1 MKEYAPA
8 CERNSQV
15 ILNVLQRIL
24 AQSRSVLEIG
34 SGTGQHA
41 VFFANGLPHLQWQPT
56 NKESL
61 DSINAWRQEAEFAN
75 VSPARSV
82 DLLDDPVVQFTELP
96 EVDAIVCINTVHI
109 MAWQGTEKLFEL
121 AASAIPPGGVLYLY
135 GPYRYSDRPLEPS
148 NENFDLWLKE
158 RDPLSGIRDFE
169 AVNRLAELAGFE
181 LQQDLAMPANNRSI
195 WWLKRKTFSWLLIIL
210 AGLIY
215 GSC

>member
-1 MKEYAPA
+1 MKEFAPA

-24 AQSRSVLEIG
+24 AHSRTVLEIG

-61 DSINAWRQEAEFAN
+61 DSINAWREEAQFQN
-75 VSPARSV
+75 VSPPQSI
-82 DLLDDPVVQFTELP
+82 DLVADSDDQFTYLP

-109 MAWQGTEKLFEL
+109 MPWQGTEKLFEL

-135 GPYRYSDRPLEPS
+135 GPYRYSGRPLEPS
-148 NENFDLWLKE
+148 NENFDLWLKD
-158 RDPLSGIRDFE
+158 RDPLSGIRYFE

-181 LQQDLAMPANNRSI
+181 LQEDLVMPANNRSI
-195 WWLKRKTFSWLLIIL
+195 WWSKKR
-210 AGLIY
+210 
-215 GSC
+215 

>member
-24 AQSRSVLEIG
+24 AHSRTVLEIG

-61 DSINAWRQEAEFAN
+61 ESINAWRREAEFEN
-75 VSPARSV
+75 VLPAQSM
-82 DLLDDPVVQFTELP
+82 DLLAAIDHQDLRLP
-96 EVDAIVCINTVHI
+96 EIDAIVCINTVHI

-121 AASAIPPGGVLYLY
+121 AASAIHPGGVLYLY
-135 GPYRYSDRPLEPS
+135 GPYRYADRPLEPS
-148 NENFDLWLKE
+148 NENFDLWLQE

-181 LQQDLAMPANNRSI
+181 LQEDLAMPANNRSI
-195 WWLKRKTFSWLLIIL
+195 WWSKR
-210 AGLIY
+210 
-215 GSC
+215 

>member
-24 AQSRSVLEIG
+24 AHSRTVLEIG

-56 NKESL
+56 NKGSL
-61 DSINAWRQEAEFAN
+61 ESINAWRREAEFEN
-75 VSPARSV
+75 VLPAQSM
-82 DLLDDPVVQFTELP
+82 DLLAATDHQDLRLP
-96 EVDAIVCINTVHI
+96 EIDAIVCINTVHI

-121 AASAIPPGGVLYLY
+121 AASAIHPGGVLYLY
-135 GPYRYSDRPLEPS
+135 GPYRYADRPLEPS
-148 NENFDLWLKE
+148 NENFDLWLQE
-158 RDPLSGIRDFE
+158 RNPLSGIRDFE

-181 LQQDLAMPANNRSI
+181 LQEDLAMPANNRSI
-195 WWLKRKTFSWLLIIL
+195 WWSKR
-210 AGLIY
+210 
-215 GSC
+215 

>member
-24 AQSRSVLEIG
+24 THSRSVLEIG

-41 VFFANGLPHLQWQPT
+41 VYFASALPHLQWQPT

-61 DSINAWRQEAEFAN
+61 DSINAWGREAQLDN
-75 VSPARSV
+75 LLPAQSI
-82 DLLDDPVVQFTELP
+82 DLLTGTDQEDSRLP

-109 MAWQGTEKLFEL
+109 MPWQGTEKLFEL
-121 AASAIPPGGVLYLY
+121 ATSAIPSGGVLYLY

-148 NENFDLWLKE
+148 NENFDLWLKN

-169 AVNRLAELAGFE
+169 SVNRLAAMAGFE
-181 LQQDLAMPANNRSI
+181 LREDIAMPANNRSL
-195 WWLKRKTFSWLLIIL
+195 WWSKI
-210 AGLIY
+210 
-215 GSC
+215 

>member
-24 AQSRSVLEIG
+24 AHSRTVLEIG

-61 DSINAWRQEAEFAN
+61 ESINAWRREAEFEN
-75 VSPARSV
+75 VLPAQSM
-82 DLLDDPVVQFTELP
+82 DLLAATDHQDLRLP
-96 EVDAIVCINTVHI
+96 EIDAIVCINTVHI

-121 AASAIPPGGVLYLY
+121 AASAITPGGVLYLY
-135 GPYRYSDRPLEPS
+135 GPYRYADRPLEPS
-148 NENFDLWLKE
+148 NENFDLWLQE

-181 LQQDLAMPANNRSI
+181 LQEDLAMPANNRSI
-195 WWLKRKTFSWLLIIL
+195 WWSKR
-210 AGLIY
+210 
-215 GSC
+215 

>member
-24 AQSRSVLEIG
+24 AHSRTVLEIG

-61 DSINAWRQEAEFAN
+61 ESINAWRGEAEFEN
-75 VSPARSV
+75 VLPAKSM
-82 DLLDDPVVQFTELP
+82 DLLAGTDHQYLRLP
-96 EVDAIVCINTVHI
+96 EIDAIVCINTVHI

-135 GPYRYSDRPLEPS
+135 GPYRYADRPLEPS

-169 AVNRLAELAGFE
+169 AVNRLAGLAGFE
-181 LQQDLAMPANNRSI
+181 LQEDLAMPANNSSI
-195 WWLKRKTFSWLLIIL
+195 WWSKR
-210 AGLIY
+210 
-215 GSC
+215 

>member
-24 AQSRSVLEIG
+24 AHSRTVLEIG

-61 DSINAWRQEAEFAN
+61 ESINAWRREAEFEN
-75 VSPARSV
+75 VLPAQSM
-82 DLLDDPVVQFTELP
+82 DLLAATDHQDLRLP
-96 EVDAIVCINTVHI
+96 EIDAIVCINTVHI

-135 GPYRYSDRPLEPS
+135 GPYRYADRPLEPS
-148 NENFDLWLKE
+148 NENFDLWLQE
-158 RDPLSGIRDFE
+158 RNPLSGIRDFE

-181 LQQDLAMPANNRSI
+181 LQEDLAMPANNRSI
-195 WWLKRKTFSWLLIIL
+195 WWSKR
-210 AGLIY
+210 
-215 GSC
+215 

>member
-24 AQSRSVLEIG
+24 AHSRTVLEIG

-61 DSINAWRQEAEFAN
+61 ESINAWRGEAELEN
-75 VSPARSV
+75 VLPAKSM
-82 DLLDDPVVQFTELP
+82 DLLAGTDHQYLRLP
-96 EVDAIVCINTVHI
+96 EIDTIVCINTVHI

-121 AASAIPPGGVLYLY
+121 AASAIPSGGVLYLY
-135 GPYRYSDRPLEPS
+135 GPYRYADRPLEPS

-181 LQQDLAMPANNRSI
+181 LQEDLAMPANNRSI
-195 WWLKRKTFSWLLIIL
+195 WWSKR
-210 AGLIY
+210 
-215 GSC
+215 

>member
-24 AQSRSVLEIG
+24 AHSRTVLEIG

-61 DSINAWRQEAEFAN
+61 ESINAWRGEAEFEN
-75 VSPARSV
+75 VLPAKSM
-82 DLLDDPVVQFTELP
+82 DLLAGTDHQYLRLP
-96 EVDAIVCINTVHI
+96 EIDAIVCINTVHI

-135 GPYRYSDRPLEPS
+135 GPYRYADRPLEPS

-169 AVNRLAELAGFE
+169 AVNRLAGLAGFE
-181 LQQDLAMPANNRSI
+181 LQEDLAMPANNRSI
-195 WWLKRKTFSWLLIIL
+195 WWSKR
-210 AGLIY
+210 
-215 GSC
+215 

>member
-24 AQSRSVLEIG
+24 AHSRTVLEIG

-61 DSINAWRQEAEFAN
+61 ESINAWRGEAEFEN
-75 VSPARSV
+75 VLPAKSM
-82 DLLDDPVVQFTELP
+82 DLLAGADHQYLRLP
-96 EVDAIVCINTVHI
+96 EIDAIVCINTVHI

-135 GPYRYSDRPLEPS
+135 GPYRYADRPLEPS

-169 AVNRLAELAGFE
+169 AVNRLAGLAGFE
-181 LQQDLAMPANNRSI
+181 LQEDLAMPANNRSI
-195 WWLKRKTFSWLLIIL
+195 WWSKR
-210 AGLIY
+210 
-215 GSC
+215 

>member
-24 AQSRSVLEIG
+24 AHSRTVLEIG

-61 DSINAWRQEAEFAN
+61 ESINAWRGEAEFEN
-75 VSPARSV
+75 VLPAKSM
-82 DLLDDPVVQFTELP
+82 DLLAGTDHQYFRLP
-96 EVDAIVCINTVHI
+96 EIDAIVCINTVHI

-121 AASAIPPGGVLYLY
+121 AASAILPGGVLYLY
-135 GPYRYSDRPLEPS
+135 GPYRYADRPLEPS

-169 AVNRLAELAGFE
+169 AVNRLAGLAGFE
-181 LQQDLAMPANNRSI
+181 LQEDLAMPANNRSI
-195 WWLKRKTFSWLLIIL
+195 WWSKR
-210 AGLIY
+210 
-215 GSC
+215 

>member
-24 AQSRSVLEIG
+24 AHSRTVLEIG

-61 DSINAWRQEAEFAN
+61 ESINAWRREAEFEN
-75 VSPARSV
+75 VLPAQSM
-82 DLLDDPVVQFTELP
+82 DLLAATDHQDLRLP
-96 EVDAIVCINTVHI
+96 EIDAIVCINTVHI
-109 MAWQGTEKLFEL
+109 MAWQGTEKLCEL

-135 GPYRYSDRPLEPS
+135 GPYRYADRPLEPS
-148 NENFDLWLKE
+148 NENFDLWLQE
-158 RDPLSGIRDFE
+158 RNPLSGIRDFE

-181 LQQDLAMPANNRSI
+181 LQEDLAMPANNRSI
-195 WWLKRKTFSWLLIIL
+195 WWSKR
-210 AGLIY
+210 
-215 GSC
+215 

>member
-24 AQSRSVLEIG
+24 AHSRTVLEIG

-41 VFFANGLPHLQWQPT
+41 VIFANGLPHLQWQPT

-61 DSINAWRQEAEFAN
+61 ESINAWRGEAEFEN
-75 VSPARSV
+75 VLPAKSM
-82 DLLDDPVVQFTELP
+82 DLLAGTDHQYLRLP
-96 EVDAIVCINTVHI
+96 EIDAIVCINTVHI

-135 GPYRYSDRPLEPS
+135 GPYRYADRPLEPS

-169 AVNRLAELAGFE
+169 AVNRLAGLAGFE
-181 LQQDLAMPANNRSI
+181 LQEDLAMPANNRSI
-195 WWLKRKTFSWLLIIL
+195 WWSKR
-210 AGLIY
+210 
-215 GSC
+215 

>member
-24 AQSRSVLEIG
+24 AHSRTVLEIG

-61 DSINAWRQEAEFAN
+61 ESINAWRREAEFEN
-75 VSPARSV
+75 VLPAQSM
-82 DLLDDPVVQFTELP
+82 DLLAATDHQDLRLP
-96 EVDAIVCINTVHI
+96 EIDAIVCINTVHI

-121 AASAIPPGGVLYLY
+121 AASAIPPSGVLYLY
-135 GPYRYSDRPLEPS
+135 GPYRYADRPLEPS
-148 NENFDLWLKE
+148 NENFDLWLQE
-158 RDPLSGIRDFE
+158 RNPLSGIRDFE

-181 LQQDLAMPANNRSI
+181 LQEDLAMPANNRSI
-195 WWLKRKTFSWLLIIL
+195 WWSKR
-210 AGLIY
+210 
-215 GSC
+215 

>member
-24 AQSRSVLEIG
+24 AHSRTVLEIG

-61 DSINAWRQEAEFAN
+61 ESINAWRREAEFEN
-75 VSPARSV
+75 VLPAQSM
-82 DLLDDPVVQFTELP
+82 DLLAATDHQDLRLP
-96 EVDAIVCINTVHI
+96 EIDAIVCINTVHI

-135 GPYRYSDRPLEPS
+135 GPYRYADRPLEPS
-148 NENFDLWLKE
+148 NENFDLWLQE
-158 RDPLSGIRDFE
+158 RNPLSGIRDFE

-181 LQQDLAMPANNRSI
+181 LQEDLAMPANNRSI
-195 WWLKRKTFSWLLIIL
+195 W
-210 AGLIY
+210 
-215 GSC
+215 

>member
-24 AQSRSVLEIG
+24 AHSRTVLEIG

-61 DSINAWRQEAEFAN
+61 ESINAWRREAEFEN
-75 VSPARSV
+75 VLPAQSM
-82 DLLDDPVVQFTELP
+82 DLLAATDHQDLRLP
-96 EVDAIVCINTVHI
+96 EIDAIVCINTVHI

-135 GPYRYSDRPLEPS
+135 GPYRYADRPLEPS
-148 NENFDLWLKE
+148 NENFDLWLQE

-181 LQQDLAMPANNRSI
+181 LQEDLAMPANNRSI
-195 WWLKRKTFSWLLIIL
+195 WWSKR
-210 AGLIY
+210 
-215 GSC
+215 

>member
-24 AQSRSVLEIG
+24 AHSRTVLEIG

-61 DSINAWRQEAEFAN
+61 ESINAWRGEAEFEN
-75 VSPARSV
+75 VLPAKSM
-82 DLLDDPVVQFTELP
+82 DLLAGTDHQYLRLP
-96 EVDAIVCINTVHI
+96 EIDAIVCINTVHI

-121 AASAIPPGGVLYLY
+121 AASAIPPGGLLYLY
-135 GPYRYSDRPLEPS
+135 GPYRYADRPLEPS

-169 AVNRLAELAGFE
+169 AVNRLAGLAGFE
-181 LQQDLAMPANNRSI
+181 LQEDLAMPANNRSI
-195 WWLKRKTFSWLLIIL
+195 WWSKR
-210 AGLIY
+210 
-215 GSC
+215 

>member
-24 AQSRSVLEIG
+24 AHSRTVLEIG

-61 DSINAWRQEAEFAN
+61 ESINAWRGEAEFEN
-75 VSPARSV
+75 VLPAKSM
-82 DLLDDPVVQFTELP
+82 DLLAGTDHQYLRLP
-96 EVDAIVCINTVHI
+96 EIDAIVCINTVHI

-135 GPYRYSDRPLEPS
+135 GPYRYADRPLEPS
-148 NENFDLWLKE
+148 NENFDLWLQE

-169 AVNRLAELAGFE
+169 AVNRLAGLAGFE
-181 LQQDLAMPANNRSI
+181 LQEDLAMPANNRSI
-195 WWLKRKTFSWLLIIL
+195 WWSKR
-210 AGLIY
+210 
-215 GSC
+215 